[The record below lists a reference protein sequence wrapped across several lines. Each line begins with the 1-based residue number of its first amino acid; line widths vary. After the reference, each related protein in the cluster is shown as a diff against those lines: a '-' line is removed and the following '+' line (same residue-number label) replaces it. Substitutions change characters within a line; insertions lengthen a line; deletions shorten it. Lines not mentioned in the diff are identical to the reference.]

1 MVPGLFI
8 SFDRDMTKA
17 YFEKEKGRF
26 VMNATIQML
35 HEMGLEMVS
44 EGVETKEM
52 LEGMEQVGVQY
63 IQGYY
68 FSKPIPED
76 KFI

>member
-1 MVPGLFI
+1 MVPGVFI

-52 LEGMEQVGVQY
+52 LEHGKRTILYLLFLKKICY
-63 IQGYY
+63 IL
-68 FSKPIPED
+68 F
-76 KFI
+76 

>member
-52 LEGMEQVGVQY
+52 LEHGKRTILYLLFLKKICY
-63 IQGYY
+63 IL
-68 FSKPIPED
+68 F
-76 KFI
+76 